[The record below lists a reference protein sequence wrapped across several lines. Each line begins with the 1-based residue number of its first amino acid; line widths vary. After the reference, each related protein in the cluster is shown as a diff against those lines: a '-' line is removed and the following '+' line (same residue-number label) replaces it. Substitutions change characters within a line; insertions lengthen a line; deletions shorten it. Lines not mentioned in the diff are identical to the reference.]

1 LGRLRPTRLE
11 LISIHLP
18 KTAGWSFRAA
28 LDAEYGDDLWAV
40 YHDEPG
46 NARDYRA
53 VHGHFRPARFW
64 SAGRNARLVMWMRDP
79 VERIRSWYDYWDAAA
94 PSGER
99 DHEAFRAAD
108 MSLAEFAAW
117 DVVTGQFEHVFLDGT
132 SGLDDFDFIGFTE
145 HFEEDLHRLAG
156 RLQWRTTPSV
166 VTANRT
172 PKPPST
178 VDDATRAAIHEH
190 HAFEVDFYNR
200 ALERRAAAL

>member
-1 LGRLRPTRLE
+1 MGRLRPTRLE

-28 LDAEYGDDLWAV
+28 LD
-40 YHDEPG
+40 
-46 NARDYRA
+46 
-53 VHGHFRPARFW
+53 
-64 SAGRNARLVMWMRDP
+64 
-79 VERIRSWYDYWDAAA
+79 
-94 PSGER
+94 
-99 DHEAFRAAD
+99 
-108 MSLAEFAAW
+108 
-117 DVVTGQFEHVFLDGT
+117 
-132 SGLDDFDFIGFTE
+132 DFDFIGFTE
-145 HFEEDLHRLAG
+145 HFEEDFHRLAG

-178 VDDATRAAIHEH
+178 VDDAARTAIHEH